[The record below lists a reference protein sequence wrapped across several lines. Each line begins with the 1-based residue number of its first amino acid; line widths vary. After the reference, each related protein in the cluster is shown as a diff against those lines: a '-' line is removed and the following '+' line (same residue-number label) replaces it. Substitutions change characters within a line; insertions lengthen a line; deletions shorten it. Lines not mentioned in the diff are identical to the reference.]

1 MATNLPIEVIDNSGK
16 MVSTSKSSLVTEI
29 VAALPAGFTK
39 GIAAP
44 WLEYQKIEKQAELCK
59 AAMDH
64 QTTERGKLLDFGL
77 ELAKVGEM
85 TDERFTAIM
94 MSYNKK
100 SY

>member
-1 MATNLPIEVIDNSGK
+1 
-16 MVSTSKSSLVTEI
+16 
-29 VAALPAGFTK
+29 
-39 GIAAP
+39 
-44 WLEYQKIEKQAELCK
+44 
-59 AAMDH
+59 MDH

-85 TDERFTAIM
+85 TDERFTAII